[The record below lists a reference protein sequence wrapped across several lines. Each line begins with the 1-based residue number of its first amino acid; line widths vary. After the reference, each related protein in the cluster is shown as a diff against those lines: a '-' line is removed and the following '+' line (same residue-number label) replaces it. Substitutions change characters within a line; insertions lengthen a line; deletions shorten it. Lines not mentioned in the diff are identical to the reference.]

1 MITCH
6 NTKARSILPGPTFAD
21 QWEERPGWKEGSLAG
36 GSGWAGMDWA
46 GLIPPKGYWVLR
58 DPLAF
63 RSSSSSASG
72 RQKSYNKETGVA
84 LK

>member
-1 MITCH
+1 
-6 NTKARSILPGPTFAD
+6 
-21 QWEERPGWKEGSLAG
+21 
-36 GSGWAGMDWA
+36 MDCT

-72 RQKSYNKETGVA
+72 KWKSYNQETGVA

>member
-1 MITCH
+1 
-6 NTKARSILPGPTFAD
+6 
-21 QWEERPGWKEGSLAG
+21 
-36 GSGWAGMDWA
+36 MDWA

-63 RSSSSSASG
+63 RSSSSSAYG
-72 RQKSYNKETGVA
+72 KQKSYNQETGVA